1 MLTIAGYINIIIAF
15 AHFIG
20 LFWAETM
27 FKVTGIEKEMLELSN
42 IHSSLPYLLTIIIA
56 ILFFVF
62 GFYGLSAD
70 GKIKKLP
77 YLSIII
83 FLIAA
88 IYLLRGFGELVF
100 DTLQGTNSFLEISY
114 SVTAIIIGLLYLIG
128 GLKKWKLKSV

>member
-42 IHSSLPYLLTIIIA
+42 IHSSLPYLLTIIVA

-88 IYLLRGFGELVF
+88 VYLMRGFGELVF

-114 SVTAIIIGLLYLIG
+114 SVTAVIIG
-128 GLKKWKLKSV
+128 